1 MSRLGKREREGG
13 AGPHREV
20 VHAEHQ
26 DGRVVKGAV
35 PGGLRGGRVAGVG
48 GVQDDGH
55 RVRGGHEGF
64 SD

>member
-20 VHAEHQ
+20 VRVELL
-26 DGRVVKGAV
+26 DGRVVEGAV
-35 PGGLRGGRVAGVG
+35 PSGPRGGRVAGVG
-48 GVQDDGH
+48 GVQHDGH
-55 RVRGGHEGF
+55 QVCGGHEGF